1 MSIIGKKYAPFDNSY
16 VIDCETKTRK
26 LIVQGVVKE
35 KNFSYSPSQEEI
47 GATYEIVS
55 EPYEEWVHLFG
66 DFGELFKYT
75 FINVKSSKS
84 GNTYRT
90 LYDERR
96 IA

>member
-1 MSIIGKKYAPFDNSY
+1 MSIIGKKYEPFDNSY

-26 LIVQGVVKE
+26 LIVQERTFG
-35 KNFSYSPSQEEI
+35 YSPSQDEI

-66 DFGELFKYT
+66 DFGEAFKYT
-75 FINVKSSKS
+75 FIKVKSSKS
-84 GNTYRT
+84 GKTYRT
-90 LYDERR
+90 LYDKRR

>member
-1 MSIIGKKYAPFDNSY
+1 MSIIGKKYKPFDNSY

-26 LIVQGVVKE
+26 LIVQEGS
-35 KNFSYSPSQEEI
+35 FGYSPSSDEV

-55 EPYEEWVHLFG
+55 EPYEEWVNTC
-66 DFGELFKYT
+66 GESFKHT
-75 FINVKSSKS
+75 FIKVKSSKS

-90 LYDERR
+90 LYNEKR